1 VTVRHLLREVTVLR
15 CLSAEPRQGIDV
27 ECHWRGF
34 FGAPM
39 RQLSKSYASLGCTI
53 VCALAAPSGLS
64 GQVTTSQGQVQPTC
78 AGLLADNP
86 GVSASGPNSQADSAR
101 IRNSPAD
108 SAGRRNAL
116 GDSARLRADSLA
128 RLSPDVSTS
137 RNRAASFGIGG
148 ARSGEADIVLWVGV
162 HADQVRFAKQPQTRV
177 RLCWGGDSLRVVQRE
192 NIPSPVV
199 AGTTYRNVY
208 VAVELIGRVNAE
220 CVADLI
226 GVRSSAQTSQPR
238 AAVSNVSSASAQ
250 TGATAANAASAS
262 ASNCAF
268 LGGGAGAGAQTPR
281 TPVP

>member
-1 VTVRHLLREVTVLR
+1 
-15 CLSAEPRQGIDV
+15 
-27 ECHWRGF
+27 
-34 FGAPM
+34 M
-39 RQLSKSYASLGCTI
+39 RILSKSYALLACMTLCVI
-53 VCALAAPSGLS
+53 AAPGNVAAQSP
-64 GQVTTSQGQVQPTC
+64 TAQGQQTC

-86 GVSASGPNSQADSAR
+86 GVSAIAPNAQADSDR

-108 SAGRRNAL
+108 SAARRNAL

-128 RLSPDVSTS
+128 RLSPDSSTA

-148 ARSGEADIVLWVGV
+148 ARNGEADIVLWVGV

-238 AAVSNVSSASAQ
+238 ATAGNISSAAAQ
-250 TGATAANAASAS
+250 PAASGGSAAS

-281 TPVP
+281 TPLP